1 MTEPRPLEPDARMRP
16 MLNEIRQQDH
26 HGVIGPGDNPVGHDA
41 FLSLDPE
48 AGITGRFASR
58 PGQIIELELQPA
70 FGIQPRWQGLHL
82 PLGPVDLS
90 DAAAF
95 GLIARS
101 VAPLSMTTRICLRSG
116 VGADIV
122 DVFLPRLMVSYD
134 QPSLHHDL
142 IEPAA
147 MPDLPQQADWRDLI
161 LFFRPGPVRLT
172 VLDLRLFLV

>member
-1 MTEPRPLEPDARMRP
+1 MTEPLPLEPDARMRP
-16 MLNEIRQQDH
+16 LLDEIRRQDH
-26 HGVIGPGDNPVGHDA
+26 HGAIRSGDNPVGHDA

-58 PGQIIELELQPA
+58 PGQIIEIQMQPA
-70 FGIQPRWQGLHL
+70 FGVQPRWQGLHL
-82 PLGPVDLS
+82 PLGAVDLT

-116 VGADIV
+116 VKANIV

-142 IEPAA
+142 IEPTA

-161 LFFRPGPVRLT
+161 LFFRPGPVNLT
-172 VLDLRLFLV
+172 LLDLRLFLV

>member
-1 MTEPRPLEPDARMRP
+1 MRP
-16 MLNEIRQQDH
+16 MLDEIRQQDR
-26 HGVIGPGDNPVGHDA
+26 HGVVGPGDNPVGHHA

-70 FGIQPRWQGLHL
+70 LGAKPRWQGLHL
-82 PLGPVDLS
+82 PLGPVDLTDS
-90 DAAAF
+90 AAL

-101 VAPLSMTTRICLRSG
+101 LAPLSMTTRICLRSG
-116 VGADIV
+116 VGDEVI
-122 DVFLPRLMVSYD
+122 DVFMPRLMVSYD

-147 MPDLPQQADWRDLI
+147 MPQLPKRADWRDMI
-161 LFFRPGPVRLT
+161 LFFRPGPVKLT